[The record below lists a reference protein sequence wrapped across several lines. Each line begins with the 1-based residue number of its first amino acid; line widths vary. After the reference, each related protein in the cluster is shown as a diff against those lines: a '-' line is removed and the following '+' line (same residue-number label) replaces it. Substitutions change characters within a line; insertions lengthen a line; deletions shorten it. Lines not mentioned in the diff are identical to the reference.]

1 MDITLVCLG
10 DSLTYGYGVRRSLV
24 WPTLVAK
31 ESGARILNRGVN
43 GLLTDGMLASFSR
56 DVISRKPDAVLLMG
70 GANDIMSGLNPE
82 YPLKN
87 MIGMAKQAENAD
99 IVPLVGIPIPFCP
112 PIREDW
118 TETTD
123 FPTLIPVYETY
134 AASLRNLAMENTCVI
149 VDFRNAMTE
158 HIQKTGFAPQSLYL
172 DGIHLN
178 EDGHRLFAQTLV
190 RVMHECL
197 T

>member
-1 MDITLVCLG
+1 MDITLICLG

-24 WPTLVAK
+24 WPTLAAK
-31 ESGARILNRGVN
+31 ESGVRILNRGVN
-43 GLLTDGMLASFSR
+43 GLLTGGMLASFSR
-56 DVISRKPDAVLLMG
+56 DVITQKPGAVLLMG
-70 GANDIMSGLNPE
+70 GANDIMTGLKPE
-82 YPLKN
+82 EPLKN
-87 MIGMAKQAENAD
+87 MVDMTKQAENAG

-118 TETTD
+118 AEATD
-123 FPTLIPVYETY
+123 FPALSPVYETY
-134 AASLRNLAMENTCVI
+134 AANLRTLAMEHSCVI

-158 HIQKTGFAPQSLYL
+158 HIQKTGFTPQSLYL

-190 RVMHECL
+190 RVIREYL
-197 T
+197 A